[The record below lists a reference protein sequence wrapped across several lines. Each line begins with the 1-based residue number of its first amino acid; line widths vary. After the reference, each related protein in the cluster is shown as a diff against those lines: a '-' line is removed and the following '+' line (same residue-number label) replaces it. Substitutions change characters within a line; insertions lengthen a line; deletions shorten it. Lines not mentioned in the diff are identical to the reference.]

1 MDGRMKK
8 LMILIIVYLIIMG
21 ISFLVGL
28 DIRLNHTKSNVI
40 KGTTCEN
47 GICPPSEEYTQ

>member
-1 MDGRMKK
+1 MKK